1 MTFYTKI
8 IYKYIQ
14 SKRIVSQKIEIEK
27 ELLLNISFSISIFC
41 DTILFDWIYLYII
54 FV

>member
-14 SKRIVSQKIEIEK
+14 LKRIVSQKIEIERKSLK
-27 ELLLNISFSISIFC
+27 EEI
-41 DTILFDWIYLYII
+41 
-54 FV
+54 

>member
-27 ELLLNISFSISIFC
+27 EKFKRRNING
-41 DTILFDWIYLYII
+41 
-54 FV
+54 